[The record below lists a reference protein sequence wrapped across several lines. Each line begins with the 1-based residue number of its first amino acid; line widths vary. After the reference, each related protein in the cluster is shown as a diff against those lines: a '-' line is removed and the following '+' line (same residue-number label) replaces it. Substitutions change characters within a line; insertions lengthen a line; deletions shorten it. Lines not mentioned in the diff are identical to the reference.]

1 MAVDE
6 RAAGLLDAALAGTT
20 ATRKVLSETVG
31 AGPRGD
37 AIDWDFMV
45 EVWID
50 GPDAPDWDRIGAAC
64 REAGLDAAASRTML
78 AEELVMKQGAA
89 AVKGTFLSKKRRD
102 ATVPEYQ
109 SYWRNEHREIIMA
122 QTDFFAH
129 VRAYVQN
136 HFHPGSFLTLE
147 GIAPA
152 REETFDGAP
161 QMWFDSSD
169 DIYAAFQTRGY
180 LDAIKEDEKI
190 LTWVGQS
197 QSFIS
202 RETEIA

>member
-1 MAVDE
+1 MSGTKRFFLCRRAENTADMAVDE

-136 HFHPGSFLTLE
+136 HFHPGTGRDF
-147 GIAPA
+147 
-152 REETFDGAP
+152 R
-161 QMWFDSSD
+161 WC
-169 DIYAAFQTRGY
+169 AANVVRQFGRHIRRIPDTR
-180 LDAIKEDEKI
+180 L
-190 LTWVGQS
+190 S
-197 QSFIS
+197 
-202 RETEIA
+202 